1 MLKLVNT
8 TPFRTRLVP
17 GMDLERRD
25 TLTVVI
31 KGTFVPG
38 ADAVAQI
45 APEQAD
51 VALADVHWGD
61 PTSSSV
67 RYESDLAPTKPGTD
81 VVLNGSAYAPRGGAD
96 ALVVVL
102 RAGPLS
108 KSVRVHG
115 NRYWGRDAYG
125 RYRPSSP
132 ARFESIA
139 LTYENAFGGGATS
152 KDRPPSE
159 RAAAPTGD
167 PRNPVGAGWFA
178 PGAAPSAESRVPHL
192 EDPSAPLGAPGDRPP
207 PACFAFVHRSW
218 APRAALAGTC
228 DDAWKKTRAPF
239 LPLDFDPRHHLAA
252 SSGLTSSKHFV
263 GGERLEASYV
273 RPSGLAFHCTT
284 PTTALDVKVLV
295 RGKDRVERALL
306 DTIVIEPDAERVL
319 CTWRAT
325 FSVPRELL
333 YVDRV
338 KIVEV

>member
-8 TPFRTRLVP
+8 TPFRARLVP
-17 GMDLERRD
+17 GMDIERRD

-45 APEQAD
+45 AAEQAE

-61 PTSSSV
+61 PASSSV

-81 VVLNGSAYAPRGGAD
+81 VVLNGTAYAPRGGAD
-96 ALVVVL
+96 ALVVQL

-108 KSVRVHG
+108 KAIRVLG
-115 NRYWGRDAYG
+115 TRYWGQDAFG
-125 RYRPSSP
+125 RYRPSAP
-132 ARFESIA
+132 ARFDSIP
-139 LTYENAFGGGATS
+139 LTYENAFGGGAPA
-152 KDRPPSE
+152 KE
-159 RAAAPTGD
+159 RGAAPKGD

-178 PGAAPSAESRVPHL
+178 PGDAPTAESRVPHL
-192 EDPSAPLGAPGDRPP
+192 EDPSTPLGAPGEQPA
-207 PACFAFVHRSW
+207 PACFGFVHRSW

-228 DDAWKKTRAPF
+228 DETWRKTRAPF

-252 SSGLTSSKHFV
+252 SSGLSSSRRFV
-263 GGERLEASYV
+263 GGEPIHASHV
-273 RPSGLAFHCTT
+273 RPGGLAFHCTT

-295 RGKDRVERALL
+295 RGEDRVERAAL
-306 DTIVIEPDAERVL
+306 DTVVVEPDAERIL